1 MPRTNRPDIATPT
14 LATRCRAINAAIRE
28 GCIVQANI
36 RGIMYPLIS
45 IKSEVEGV
53 SLLFRSEEGLAL
65 LKVAPDAILEFTVL
79 VPTAQEASR

>member
-1 MPRTNRPDIATPT
+1 
-14 LATRCRAINAAIRE
+14 
-28 GCIVQANI
+28 
-36 RGIMYPLIS
+36 MYPLIS